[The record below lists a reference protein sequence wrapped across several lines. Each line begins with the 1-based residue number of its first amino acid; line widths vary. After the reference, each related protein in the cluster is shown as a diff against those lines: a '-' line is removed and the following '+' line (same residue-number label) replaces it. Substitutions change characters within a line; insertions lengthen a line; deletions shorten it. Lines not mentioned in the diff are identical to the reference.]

1 MNLLIIN
8 KIVLFVSTLL
18 FIYIL
23 SCSNHDVNLNSNTS
37 AYNDCCYAPD
47 GEKITTENE
56 YKSWLDMNKKNYKIP
71 SEMSLILGG
80 EIWIG
85 SESGLANEK
94 PVFQTEV
101 QPFLMDKKMVTV
113 AEFRDFIEETGYV
126 TEAEK
131 FGDGVVFDFKKS
143 TWVLLPNATWDYP
156 QGPLAEKANDNHP
169 VTMLSYSD
177 ADEYL
182 SWVDKRLPTEVEW
195 EHAARGISLRDNPY
209 SWGQELKENDST
221 YMANTWNG
229 VFPIMNTID
238 DGYLTT
244 SPVGTFGTNQF
255 DLSDMGGNVWEWT
268 SDWYRSYENYNQP
281 YIINPASQKVL
292 RGGSFLCHTSYC
304 HGYRVSARSYT
315 PIDNSMFHIGFRGVK
330 SIDYNVDKYK

>member
-23 SCSNHDVNLNSNTS
+23 SCSNHDVNLNSNIS

-56 YKSWLDMNKKNYKIP
+56 YKSWLDMNKKNYEIP

-94 PVFQTEV
+94 PIFQTEV

>member
-23 SCSNHDVNLNSNTS
+23 SCSNHDVNLNSNIS

-47 GEKITTENE
+47 GEKITSENE

>member
-23 SCSNHDVNLNSNTS
+23 SCSNHDVNLNSNIST
-37 AYNDCCYAPD
+37 YNDCCYAPD

>member
-1 MNLLIIN
+1 MN

-23 SCSNHDVNLNSNTS
+23 SCSNHDVNLNSNIS
-37 AYNDCCYAPD
+37 AYNNCCYAPD

-94 PVFQTEV
+94 PVFLTEV

-182 SWVDKRLPTEVEW
+182 SWVDKRLPTEDEW

-268 SDWYRSYENYNQP
+268 SDWYRSYEDYNQP

>member
-1 MNLLIIN
+1 MN

-23 SCSNHDVNLNSNTS
+23 SCSNHDVNLNSNIS

-47 GEKITTENE
+47 REKISTENE
-56 YKSWLDMNKKNYKIP
+56 YKSWLEVNKKNYKIP

-94 PVFQTEV
+94 PVFLTEV

-126 TEAEK
+126 TEAEI

-268 SDWYRSYENYNQP
+268 SDWYRSYEDYNQP

>member
-8 KIVLFVSTLL
+8 KKVLFVSTLL

>member
-23 SCSNHDVNLNSNTS
+23 SCSNHDVNLNSNIS

-281 YIINPASQKVL
+281 HIINPASQKVL

>member
-23 SCSNHDVNLNSNTS
+23 SCSNHDVNLNSNIS

-268 SDWYRSYENYNQP
+268 SDWYRSYEDYNQP
-281 YIINPASQKVL
+281 YIINSASQKVL

>member
-1 MNLLIIN
+1 
-8 KIVLFVSTLL
+8 
-18 FIYIL
+18 
-23 SCSNHDVNLNSNTS
+23 
-37 AYNDCCYAPD
+37 
-47 GEKITTENE
+47 
-56 YKSWLDMNKKNYKIP
+56 
-71 SEMSLILGG
+71 
-80 EIWIG
+80 
-85 SESGLANEK
+85 
-94 PVFQTEV
+94 
-101 QPFLMDKKMVTV
+101 MVTV

>member
-1 MNLLIIN
+1 MNLLIMN

-23 SCSNHDVNLNSNTS
+23 SCSNHDVNLNSNIS

-47 GEKITTENE
+47 REKISTENE
-56 YKSWLDMNKKNYKIP
+56 YKSWLEVNKKNYKIP

-94 PVFQTEV
+94 PVFLTEV

-126 TEAEK
+126 TEAEI

-268 SDWYRSYENYNQP
+268 SDWYRSYEDYNQP

>member
-8 KIVLFVSTLL
+8 KKVLFVSTLL

-23 SCSNHDVNLNSNTS
+23 SCSNDDVNLNSNIS

-47 GEKITTENE
+47 REKISTENE
-56 YKSWLDMNKKNYKIP
+56 YKSWLEVNKKNYKIP

-268 SDWYRSYENYNQP
+268 SDWYRSYEDYNQP
-281 YIINPASQKVL
+281 YIINSASQKVL

-330 SIDYNVDKYK
+330 SIDYSVDKYN

>member
-1 MNLLIIN
+1 M
-8 KIVLFVSTLL
+8 
-18 FIYIL
+18 
-23 SCSNHDVNLNSNTS
+23 
-37 AYNDCCYAPD
+37 
-47 GEKITTENE
+47 
-56 YKSWLDMNKKNYKIP
+56 
-71 SEMSLILGG
+71 
-80 EIWIG
+80 
-85 SESGLANEK
+85 
-94 PVFQTEV
+94 
-101 QPFLMDKKMVTV
+101 
-113 AEFRDFIEETGYV
+113 

-268 SDWYRSYENYNQP
+268 SDWYRSYEDYNQP

>member
-1 MNLLIIN
+1 MN

-23 SCSNHDVNLNSNTS
+23 SCSNHDVNLNSNIS
-37 AYNDCCYAPD
+37 AYNNCCYAPD

-182 SWVDKRLPTEVEW
+182 SWVDKRLPTEDEW

-268 SDWYRSYENYNQP
+268 SDWYRSYEDYNQP
-281 YIINPASQKVL
+281 YIINSASQKVL

>member
-1 MNLLIIN
+1 MNLLIMN

-23 SCSNHDVNLNSNTS
+23 SCSNHDVNLNSNIS

-47 GEKITTENE
+47 REKISTENE
-56 YKSWLDMNKKNYKIP
+56 YKSWLEVNKKNYKIP

-94 PVFQTEV
+94 PVFLTEV

-126 TEAEK
+126 TEAEI

-177 ADEYL
+177 ANEYL

-268 SDWYRSYENYNQP
+268 SDWYRSYE
-281 YIINPASQKVL
+281 
-292 RGGSFLCHTSYC
+292 
-304 HGYRVSARSYT
+304 
-315 PIDNSMFHIGFRGVK
+315 VK
-330 SIDYNVDKYK
+330 KF

>member
-23 SCSNHDVNLNSNTS
+23 SCSNHDVNLNSNIS

>member
-8 KIVLFVSTLL
+8 KKVLFVSTLL

-23 SCSNHDVNLNSNTS
+23 SCSNDDVNLNSNIS
-37 AYNDCCYAPD
+37 AYNNCCYAPD
-47 GEKITTENE
+47 GEKITTKNE

-94 PVFQTEV
+94 PVFLTEV

-177 ADEYL
+177 ANEYL

-268 SDWYRSYENYNQP
+268 SDWYRSYEDYNQP
-281 YIINPASQKVL
+281 YIINSASQKVL

>member
-8 KIVLFVSTLL
+8 KKVLFVSTLL

-23 SCSNHDVNLNSNTS
+23 SCSNDDVNLNSNIS
-37 AYNDCCYAPD
+37 AYNNCCYAPD

-268 SDWYRSYENYNQP
+268 SDWYRSYEDYNQP

>member
-1 MNLLIIN
+1 MN

-23 SCSNHDVNLNSNTS
+23 SCSNHDVNLKSNIS

-47 GEKITTENE
+47 REKISTENE
-56 YKSWLDMNKKNYKIP
+56 YKSWLEVNKKNYKIP

-177 ADEYL
+177 ANEYL

-268 SDWYRSYENYNQP
+268 SDWYRSYEDYNQP

>member
-268 SDWYRSYENYNQP
+268 SDWYRSYEDYNQP

-330 SIDYNVDKYK
+330 SIDYNADKYK

>member
-8 KIVLFVSTLL
+8 KIILFVSTLL

-23 SCSNHDVNLNSNTS
+23 SCSNHDVNLNSNIS

>member
-1 MNLLIIN
+1 MN

-23 SCSNHDVNLNSNTS
+23 SCSNDDVNLNSNIS
-37 AYNDCCYAPD
+37 AYNNCCYAPD

-268 SDWYRSYENYNQP
+268 SDWYRSYEDYNQP

>member
-1 MNLLIIN
+1 MNILNIN
-8 KIVLFVSTLL
+8 KIALIVSTLL
-18 FIYIL
+18 FLNIIN
-23 SCSNHDVNLNSNTS
+23 CSNHDVNLNSNLS
-37 AYNDCCYAPD
+37 GYNGCCYTPD
-47 GEKITTENE
+47 GKKITSENE
-56 YKSWLDMNKKNYKIP
+56 FKSWLDENKMNYKIP

-80 EIWIG
+80 ETWIG

-94 PVFQTEV
+94 PVFQTKV

-113 AEFRDFIEETGYV
+113 ADFRTFIEKTGYV

-131 FGDGVVFDFKKS
+131 FGDGVVFDFEQS
-143 TWVLLPNATWDYP
+143 NWVLVPNATWEYP
-156 QGPLAEKANDNHP
+156 QGPSGEKAYDNHP
-169 VTMLSYSD
+169 VTMLSYND
-177 ADEYL
+177 VVEYL
-182 SWVDKRLPTEVEW
+182 SWVGKRLPTEIEW

-209 SWGQELKENDST
+209 SWGQELLQNDTT

-268 SDWYRSYENYNQP
+268 SDWYRSYEEYNQP
-281 YIINPASQKVL
+281 YTINPGSQKVL

-315 PIDNSMFHIGFRGVK
+315 PIDNSMFHLGFRGVK
-330 SIDYNVDKYK
+330 SVDNILD

>member
-1 MNLLIIN
+1 MNLLIMN

-23 SCSNHDVNLNSNTS
+23 SCSNHDVNLNSNIS

-47 GEKITTENE
+47 REKISTENE

-94 PVFQTEV
+94 PVFLTEV

-177 ADEYL
+177 ANEYL
-182 SWVDKRLPTEVEW
+182 SWVDKRLPSEVEW

-268 SDWYRSYENYNQP
+268 SDWYRSYEDYNQP